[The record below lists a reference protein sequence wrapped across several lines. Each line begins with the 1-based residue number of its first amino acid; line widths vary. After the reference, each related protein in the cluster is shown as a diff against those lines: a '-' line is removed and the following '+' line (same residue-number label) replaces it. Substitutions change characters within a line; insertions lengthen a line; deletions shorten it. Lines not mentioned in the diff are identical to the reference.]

1 MGTDLQVDIQ
11 LKCFSPV
18 MHNFIMIK
26 KPEEN
31 ALSIIG
37 G

>member
-18 MHNFIMIK
+18 MHNFITTK

-31 ALSIIG
+31 ALSSILG
-37 G
+37 